1 MTIVGG
7 NLSYPSSV
15 LDSFFHQELRPQG
28 IHERVS
34 SWWKF
39 PADLRPTHS
48 PEDDASNF
56 VEVFCIEKDFTILN
70 SLPTIHAG
78 RPKFNPVGE
87 VGHSISSKSALGG
100 QAFLELGNGMSTDSA
115 LASEASIIRA
125 ELLFHQNRP
134 PRRDRVSSFA
144 EAARTSR
151 YTASP
156 SPGSEP
162 SLWMH
167 SRR

>member
-1 MTIVGG
+1 MRTSDAIV
-7 NLSYPSSV
+7 
-15 LDSFFHQELRPQG
+15 DEASFFHQEF
-28 IHERVS
+28 ERVG
-34 SWWKF
+34 
-39 PADLRPTHS
+39 DPTQLISKNFYSIFFIEGTPDSLVTPGGMS
-48 PEDDASNF
+48 PE
-56 VEVFCIEKDFTILN
+56 
-70 SLPTIHAG
+70 PIHDS
-78 RPKFNPVGE
+78 
-87 VGHSISSKSALGG
+87 HSIISKSALGG

-134 PRRDRVSSFA
+134 PRMARASSFA
-144 EAARTSR
+144 KAARTSR

-167 SRR
+167 SMR